1 MKTTG
6 IVRKVDELGRI
17 VVPIELRRIL
27 DLNIKDPVEIFVERD
42 KIILQK
48 YKPYGACAVTGEI
61 AVDNVTLAG
70 GKLTLSQKG
79 MHILLKELEEHVK
92 SL

>member
-17 VVPIELRRIL
+17 VIPIELRRIL
-27 DLNIKDPVEIFVERD
+27 ELDVKDPVEIFVEHD

-61 AVDNVTLAG
+61 SQNNLALAG
-70 GKLTLSQKG
+70 GKLTLSQEG
-79 MHILLKELEEHVK
+79 IHILLKELKEHVK
-92 SL
+92 R